1 MPFES
6 YVPEKKTYTA
16 RSRNTGNVSIEQEK
30 PSMGGFFGWAIDKVL
45 RTNYASAN
53 VMLDLVNKGN
63 FTPFKSAWEGFSG
76 KEKTLYDDVLEESGM
91 KKGWAR
97 SGAGLALDIVLDP
110 LTYTGVGAVG
120 KFAKAAKLGKF
131 SGKTLNKSGVALF
144 TKYSKKYGDKAAN
157 SAVRAVMKTED
168 GIAKFAEKAS
178 INWMGQRIIPG
189 EAIAAVSRKTGL
201 SKLGGAVR
209 KSKVGTW
216 FGTAFIPKFK
226 PSDISPAQFAK
237 LENVYDIYKTA
248 ERKGILDIQSE
259 IIDMG
264 KNLTK
269 KDRQLISNALRKSKK
284 PEDLAKFLPE
294 KKALLKKARPYE
306 EAAEVAGIT
315 PERMALSKA
324 IKEKDLVGVAGHLR
338 SRMNMF
344 WKEEHKRGLID
355 SFQAGYV
362 PGLYKK
368 TQGMFTRYSRP
379 KIFST
384 PEEAAAQ
391 GYLLIK
397 EGDISSLYAIR
408 GISSSRQVAAKD
420 FYERLKNFS
429 DFGGKHLGG
438 VGEPAMSAATIA
450 GKTTVKHPYLS
461 GYWFDKAVARQI
473 DEFSSHFTDEATK
486 GFFSAY
492 DRVLGFWK
500 GSVTAPFP
508 SFHAR
513 NLFSNTWLAWLSGVN
528 PVMLPVRMAQA
539 KKVQKVARAMKTGNV
554 EAVAKYGKEKIG
566 NYTIAD
572 IVNKANMTDV
582 ISGGF
587 MGREIAGTA
596 VDTALDLAKTPKGL
610 KAAVHPIRTGRK
622 VGTFVENNSRLSV
635 FIDRL
640 NKGDDIIDAAMHTKK
655 YLFDYGELTHFEQ
668 NLMRRVIPFYTWMR
682 KNIPLELE
690 SMVKQP
696 AKFATVGKVGGEI
709 EKMSEDEAPD
719 SKYLPEFIK
728 DQFSIR
734 LPNKGGDWKYIA
746 PDLAFQDLASFTNL
760 EGYISAISPLIK
772 APFELAANYDFFR
785 KRQLADPSLPPDI
798 FALEKAKK
806 EVVNNLRVAGVFN
819 RLTDD
824 QKSTLDQI
832 LREIIGVYVYSFD
845 PKTAKKY
852 FKQRESKEKSAE
864 KKQAKKYKGMTWWEK
879 LIE

>member
-1 MPFES
+1 MPFEP

-16 RSRNTGNVSIEQEK
+16 RSRNTGNVLIEEEK
-30 PSMGGFFGWAIDKVL
+30 PSMGGFFGWAIDKIL

-53 VMLDLVNKGN
+53 VMLDLVNKGS
-63 FTPFKSAWEGFSG
+63 FTPFKSAWEGFSA
-76 KEKTLYDDVLEESGM
+76 KKKTLYDDVLEETGM

-97 SGAGLALDIVLDP
+97 SGAGFALDVLLDP
-110 LTYTGVGAVG
+110 LTYTGVGAVT
-120 KFAKAAKLGKF
+120 KF
-131 SGKTLNKSGVALF
+131 SKLAGVGKIAGKYLNKSGQGLLAKAVGQ
-144 TKYSKKYGDKAAN
+144 YGQKAGN
-157 SAVRAVMKTED
+157 RLMTSMMKTPK
-168 GIAKFAEKAS
+168 GIEKYAEKAS
-178 INWMGQRIIPG
+178 IKWMGQKVFPG

-209 KSKVGTW
+209 KSKFGTW

-248 ERKGILDIQSE
+248 ERKGILNIQSE
-259 IIDMG
+259 IMEMS
-264 KNLTK
+264 KLLTK
-269 KDRQLISNALRKSKK
+269 NERKLISNALRKSKK
-284 PEDLAKFLPE
+284 PGDLAKFLPE
-294 KKALLKKARPYE
+294 KKPVLKKVERPYE
-306 EAAEVAGIT
+306 EAAKVAGIT
-315 PERMALSKA
+315 PERMAFTKA
-324 IKEKDLVGVAGHLR
+324 IKEKDLVGVAGYLR
-338 SRMNMF
+338 SRMDVF

-368 TQGMFTRYSRP
+368 TQGMFTRFSRP
-379 KIFST
+379 RIFAT

-391 GYLLIK
+391 GYKLIN
-397 EGDISSLYAIR
+397 EGDIASLYAIR

-420 FYERLKNFS
+420 FYERLKNF
-429 DFGGKHLGG
+429 GEHLGG
-438 VGEPAMSAATIA
+438 KGEAGISAATIA

-473 DEFSSHFTDEATK
+473 DEFGSHFTDEATK
-486 GFFSAY
+486 GFLSVY

-513 NLFSNTWLAWLSGVN
+513 NLFSNTWLAWLSGVQ
-528 PVMLPVRMAQA
+528 PAMLPVRMAQA

-554 EAVAKYGKEKIG
+554 EAIAKYGKEKIG

-572 IVNKANMTDV
+572 IANKANMTDV

-596 VDTALDLAKTPKGL
+596 VDTALDLAKAPKGL

-655 YLFDYGELTHFEQ
+655 YLFDYGELTLWEQ
-668 NLMRRVIPFYTWMR
+668 KYMKRLIPFYTWLR

-690 SMVKQP
+690 SLVKQP
-696 AKFATVGKVGGEI
+696 AKFATIGKAGGEI
-709 EKMSEDEAPD
+709 EAMSEDEAPD
-719 SKYLPEFIK
+719 SKYLPEFLK

-734 LPNKGGDWKYIA
+734 IPNKGGDWKYIA

-760 EGYISAISPLIK
+760 EGYISAISPIIK

-785 KRQLADPSLPPDI
+785 KRQLADPSLPPSI
-798 FALEKAKK
+798 YNLEKAKK
-806 EVVNNLRVAGVFN
+806 IVINNLRVAGVFN

-824 QKSTLDQI
+824 QKGTLDQI

-845 PKTAKKY
+845 PKTARKY

-864 KKQAKKYKGMTWWEK
+864 KKQAKKYKRMSWWEK
-879 LIE
+879 LMD